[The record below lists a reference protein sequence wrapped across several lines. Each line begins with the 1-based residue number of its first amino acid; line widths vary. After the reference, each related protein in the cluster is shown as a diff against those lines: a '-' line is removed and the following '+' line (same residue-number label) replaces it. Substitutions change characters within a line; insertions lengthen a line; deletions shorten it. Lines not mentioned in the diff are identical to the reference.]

1 MKVKVAHLFRKIEE
15 MDRDIL
21 ELGKIQERISS
32 DRDYSEILKDSIR
45 KEMANLESGKAEIL
59 SLKIKEEP
67 AKIGFVKNS
76 GKSSPAE
83 MKNLYSSREK
93 NLTREIS
100 VEIPEPQTTRKKIHK
115 Y

>member
-45 KEMANLESGKAEIL
+45 KEMENLESGKAEIL

-76 GKSSPAE
+76 GKSSPTE
-83 MKNLYSSREK
+83 MKTYTAPGKKSNPGNLSGNPKSPNNK
-93 NLTREIS
+93 
-100 VEIPEPQTTRKKIHK
+100 KKIHK

>member
-1 MKVKVAHLFRKIEE
+1 

-45 KEMANLESGKAEIL
+45 KEMENLESGKAEIL

-76 GKSSPAE
+76 GKSSPTE
-83 MKNLYSSREK
+83 MKNLYSSRERK
-93 NLTREIS
+93 SNPGNLS
-100 VEIPEPQTTRKKIHK
+100 GNPKSPNNKKKIHK